1 MRVNVTAQPL
11 LPFASYLTAGLET
24 TACTPSAF
32 SARAR
37 AISARPCRGRVPGR
51 SVAPAPRFQSSLNLL
66 SIFAASAR
74 PIGRGKPAG
83 GRPASSAPAAGGAGR
98 GVRNLL
104 ITISSEIPRRHT
116 KLCCFRRDLAV
127 KSEASGAQDPRTSRI
142 VPAGTRLTP
151 REPAWLPVW
160 KAAERLCHH
169 SGQPL
174 PQGETRLPSD
184 GSTPCGVAIRKACL
198 FTKPALRAWHRR
210 FQRSSA
216 AGFGR
221 RPLSGKPSGG

>member
-1 MRVNVTAQPL
+1 MRQQLV
-11 LPFASYLTAGLET
+11 LP
-24 TACTPSAF
+24 
-32 SARAR
+32 
-37 AISARPCRGRVPGR
+37 RPFP
-51 SVAPAPRFQSSLNLL
+51 PAPTQSVRVLAEAACQAVPSLQRPGFNLL
-66 SIFAASAR
+66 SIFSR
-74 PIGRGKPAG
+74 
-83 GRPASSAPAAGGAGR
+83 SSLPRRDRLAVGSPQADDRHPRRLPPAARAEGT
-98 GVRNLL
+98 RNLL

-184 GSTPCGVAIRKACL
+184 GSTPCGAAIRKACL

-210 FQRSSA
+210 FQESSA